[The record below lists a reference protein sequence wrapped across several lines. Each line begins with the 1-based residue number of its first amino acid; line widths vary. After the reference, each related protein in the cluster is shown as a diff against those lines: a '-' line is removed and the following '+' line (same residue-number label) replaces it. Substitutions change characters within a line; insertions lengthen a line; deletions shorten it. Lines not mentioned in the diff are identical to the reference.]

1 MDCTRMPFGKHRGRP
16 LSEIPADY
24 LRWVLDNCDN
34 ITPRLRAEIT
44 RLLNPAAEPPAGS
57 LTTSVCNQWYR
68 TMAVRFHPDK
78 GGSHEAMKAVN
89 AGRELLLQ
97 LAGGDAA

>member
-1 MDCTRMPFGKHRGRP
+1 M
-16 LSEIPADY
+16 SEINFDSMSKPCRSNFNTFKHLEAQI
-24 LRWVLDNCDN
+24 LDNCTN
-34 ITPRLRAEIT
+34 ISPRLRAEIT
-44 RLLNPAAEPPAGS
+44 RLLTPGAEPPAGS